1 MGVRQGAVE
10 DVVSRAD
17 REAFWR
23 GKRVLLTGHTG
34 FKGSWLAFAL
44 HRWGAEIHGLA
55 LAPEGEAN
63 LFKAAERAGA
73 FASSVIGDIRDRQ
86 VVDAALEKSGAEIV
100 FHLAA
105 QPLVRL
111 SYRDPVGTYSTN
123 VMGTVHVLDA
133 VRRAIG
139 VRAVVAVTSDKCYEN
154 NEWFWGYRENEP
166 MGGYDPY
173 SNSKGCSELVVS
185 AFRNSYF
192 RDAGVVGLGSGRAGN
207 VIGGGDWSEDRLVPD
222 LIRNILAGQE
232 VPIRNPLA
240 VRPWQHVL
248 EPLSGYIA
256 LAERLYAE
264 PSGPMAEGWNFGP
277 GASSERTV
285 LDVVNSVCS
294 AWGDGAAWRR
304 DGGAHVH
311 EAGYLKL
318 ESSKARRLLKW
329 EPAWNCD
336 QTIQATVSWYKAEA
350 AGKDLVAFTEK
361 QISDYFATSSAQLE
375 KN

>member
-1 MGVRQGAVE
+1 M
-10 DVVSRAD
+10 SRAD

-23 GKRVLLTGHTG
+23 GKRVFLTGHTG

-44 HRWGAEIHGLA
+44 HRWGAEVHGLA
-55 LAPEGEAN
+55 LAPEGKSN
-63 LFKAAERAGA
+63 LFASIERAGVL
-73 FASSVIGDIRDRQ
+73 ASSTIGDIRD
-86 VVDAALEKSGAEIV
+86 VSLVDAALKQSGAEVV

-133 VRRAIG
+133 VRRAGG

-166 MGGYDPY
+166 MGGHDPY

-185 AFRNSYF
+185 AFRKSYF
-192 RDAGVVGLGSGRAGN
+192 RDAGLVGLGSGRAGN

-222 LIRNILAGQE
+222 LIRSILASQE
-232 VPIRNPLA
+232 VPIRNPAA

-256 LAERLYAE
+256 LAERLYDE
-264 PSGPMAEGWNFGP
+264 PNGPAADGWNFGP
-277 GASSERTV
+277 DASSERTV
-285 LDVVNSVCS
+285 LDVVTSIC
-294 AWGDGAAWRR
+294 AEWGDGASWRR
-304 DGGAHVH
+304 DGGEHVH

-318 ESSKARRLLKW
+318 DSSKARRILKW
-329 EPAWNCD
+329 EPVWSFD
-336 QTIQATVSWYKAEA
+336 QTIQTTVDWYRAEA
-350 AGKDLVAFTEK
+350 AGEDLVTVTEK
-361 QISDYFATSSAQLE
+361 QIAEYFSESSAHWKE
-375 KN
+375 N

>member
-1 MGVRQGAVE
+1 ME
-10 DVVSRAD
+10 DVVNQAG
-17 REAFWR
+17 REGFWG

-34 FKGSWLAFAL
+34 FKGSWLALAL

-63 LFKAAERAGA
+63 LFKAVERAGA
-73 FASSVIGDIRDRQ
+73 FTSSTIGDIRDPNLVGATLRESQ
-86 VVDAALEKSGAEIV
+86 AEIV

-111 SYRDPVGTYSTN
+111 SYKDPIGTYSTN

-133 VRRAIG
+133 VRRAQG
-139 VRAVVAVTSDKCYEN
+139 VKAVVAVTSDKCYEN

-166 MGGYDPY
+166 MGGHDPY

-192 RDAGVVGLGSGRAGN
+192 RDGGLTGLGSGRAGN

-222 LIRNILAGQE
+222 LLRNILAGQDT
-232 VPIRNPLA
+232 PIRNPVA

-248 EPLSGYIA
+248 EPLSGYIT
-256 LAERLYAE
+256 LAEHLFAE
-264 PSGPMAEGWNFGP
+264 PSGPMADGWNFGP
-277 GASSERTV
+277 DASSERTV
-285 LDVVNSVCS
+285 LDVVNGICR
-294 AWGDGAAWRR
+294 AWGDGAAWRH

-318 ESSKARRLLKW
+318 DSSKARRLLKW
-329 EPAWNCD
+329 EPVWNFD
-336 QTIQATVSWYKAEA
+336 RTIQATVSWYKAEA
-350 AGKDLVAFTEK
+350 AGEDLAAYTEQ
-361 QISDYFATSSAQLE
+361 QISDYFAESSAQQE